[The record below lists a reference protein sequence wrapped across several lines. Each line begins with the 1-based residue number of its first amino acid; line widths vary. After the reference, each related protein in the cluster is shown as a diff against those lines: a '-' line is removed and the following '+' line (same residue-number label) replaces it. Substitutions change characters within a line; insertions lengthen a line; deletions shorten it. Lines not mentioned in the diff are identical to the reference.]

1 MPIKH
6 ATLFLLYPDVMDQ
19 VCAYY
24 IMGGAFLFP
33 GNVTPVPEANFYGDP
48 IATNIFMK
56 YAKNVSVYPLNVT
69 QQRLLLLK
77 W

>member
-6 ATLFLLYPDVMDQ
+6 AILFLLYPDVMDQ

-33 GNVTPVPEANFYGDP
+33 GNVTPVSEANFYPALTGSKTP
-48 IATNIFMK
+48 TSKFSESKEVRWGTNC
-56 YAKNVSVYPLNVT
+56 P
-69 QQRLLLLK
+69 
-77 W
+77 